1 MSLTVIKAGLQTTV
15 QDLGRN
21 GFAHLG
27 ISGSGAADPYSL
39 RLGNLLVG
47 NLEDEAGLEMTLVG
61 GKYQFGR
68 DAFVS
73 LTGSYFITDLN
84 GKDFPFYENVYV
96 EQGQI
101 INIGSSRDG
110 ARCYLTVRGGFDI
123 EPVLGS
129 KSTHIMTKM
138 GGFSGRPL
146 KNGDEINFGDVNQ
159 IIEPTK
165 IKNNIIMDRSLLRIT
180 KGIQHD
186 WFDPDVWDLLQNNS
200 FKVSHTFDRMGIRV
214 KGEKINTVKNDEVLT
229 EGIPIG
235 AVQVPTN
242 GQPII
247 SFVDHQTTG
256 GYPKIANVITA
267 DLCKV
272 GQLKYQDEF
281 QFQLVSME
289 EAESLRLAQES
300 FINELKY
307 ATP

>member
-27 ISGSGAADPYSL
+27 LSGSGAAAPFSL

-47 NLEDEAGLEMTLVG
+47 NPEDEAGLEMTLVG
-61 GKYQFGR
+61 GKYQFSR

-73 LTGSYFITDLN
+73 LTGSYFLTDLN

-129 KSTHIMTKM
+129 RSTHLMTGM
-138 GGFSGRPL
+138 GGFRGRSL
-146 KNGDEINFGDVNQ
+146 KQGDV
-159 IIEPTK
+159 IHLGGPSHESAPKK
-165 IKNNIIMDRSLLRIT
+165 INDDLKIDRSILRIT
-180 KGIQHD
+180 RGIQHD
-186 WFDPDVWDLLQNNS
+186 WFDQRVWDILQNNS
-200 FKVSHTFDRMGIRV
+200 FKVSHIFDRMGIRV
-214 KGEKINTVKNDEVLT
+214 EGETIDTVKNDEVLT

-235 AVQVPTN
+235 AVQIPAN

-256 GYPKIANVITA
+256 GYPKSANVITA

-272 GQLKYQDEF
+272 
-281 QFQLVSME
+281 
-289 EAESLRLAQES
+289 
-300 FINELKY
+300 
-307 ATP
+307 